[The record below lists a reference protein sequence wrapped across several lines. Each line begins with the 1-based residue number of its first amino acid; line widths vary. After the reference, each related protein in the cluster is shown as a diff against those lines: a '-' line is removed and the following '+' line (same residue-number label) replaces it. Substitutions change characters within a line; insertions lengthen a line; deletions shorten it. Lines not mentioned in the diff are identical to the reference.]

1 MKNNKKEDAKLNKMS
16 AKLLEAGARA
26 ELDGFLKISCKDFAA
41 TLDFTKGYEIMDE
54 EMPYYVPKSYLE
66 QENAFTL
73 FVKATLKTG
82 KSCRF
87 LANVV
92 WLGDGKYAV
101 GIANVPNNVVRGV
114 YMPSSDN

>member
-1 MKNNKKEDAKLNKMS
+1 MKNNKSGDAELNAMS

-54 EMPYYVPKSYLE
+54 EMPYYVPKAYLE
-66 QENAFTL
+66 QKNSFTL

-82 KSCRF
+82 KPCRF
-87 LANVV
+87 IANVV
-92 WLGDGKYAV
+92 WLGNGKYAA
-101 GIANVPNNVVRGV
+101 GIANVPDNVVRGV
-114 YMPSSDN
+114 YMPSRDN